1 MSRALALWAALLLL
15 PATAQAAAQRGS
27 AAPAIEVPKLG
38 GGVLRLA
45 DLRGK
50 VVLVDFWASWCEP
63 CQRELPALATLQ
75 REFGSRGLQV
85 ITINIDQQEKNAA
98 TQAQRLGVTLP
109 VGLDPKGD
117 LAAAYDLPKMPTSY
131 VLDREGVVRFIH
143 EGFDGAKDIA
153 RLRAELNSLL
163 GAAR

>member
-1 MSRALALWAALLLL
+1 MSRALALLAALLLL
-15 PATAQAAAQRGS
+15 PSAAQAAAQRGS

-38 GGVLRLA
+38 GGILRLA

-63 CQRELPALATLQ
+63 CQRELPALAQLQ
-75 REFGSRGLQV
+75 REFGPRGVQV

-117 LAAAYDLPKMPTSY
+117 LAATYDLPKMPTSY